1 MKINPGIRSS
11 VILLFLLLY
20 LTSLFIINNFF
31 VKKYHQSNELFQ
43 EMKFDISMSELTFNS
58 KQDSIKAR
66 ELLNNF
72 RQNLAAAEMMKHEAQ
87 IYSMAYLLLLMIFS
101 IAIFIAFL
109 YRITKPLN
117 ELQKATKKIRDGDFS
132 VYLPETGFKEI
143 RELKHSFNSMSRELD
158 SIQKK
163 LLQAEKDTMWKELS
177 RILAHEIKNPLT
189 PIQLSIQRLEEKFES
204 DVEKFYEI
212 FPESVSIINQ
222 EINNLKLLVSSFSNF
237 AKNINPEFSEF
248 NPKTMIDEIL
258 NSYQYNFEIKATGDN
273 CIISFDRTHFYQI
286 ITNLVQ
292 NAIDAYENEGRIL
305 IEIKKR
311 DQFIVIS
318 ITDFGVGINEMDINK
333 IFEPYFTKKKK
344 GTGLGLA
351 LVKKLVDVN
360 ESKINVTSK
369 EDEGSCFE
377 IVIPNKAI
385 LDLEN
390 K

>member
-1 MKINPGIRSS
+1 MKINFGIRFS
-11 VILLFLLLY
+11 VIFLFLLLY

-31 VKKYHQSNELFQ
+31 VKKYQQSNKLFT
-43 EMKFDISMSELTFNS
+43 EMKFDTSISELTFNT
-58 KQDSIKAR
+58 KQDSSKAR

-72 RQNLAAAEMMKHEAQ
+72 RQNLADAEMMKHEAQ
-87 IYSMAYLLLLMIFS
+87 IYSMVYLLLLMVLSVI
-101 IAIFIAFL
+101 IFIAFL
-109 YRITKPLN
+109 YKITRPLS
-117 ELQKATKKIRDGDFS
+117 ELQKATGKIRDGDFS
-132 VYLPETGFKEI
+132 VYLPETGIKEI
-143 RELKHSFNSMSRELD
+143 RELKHSFNSMSRELN
-158 SIQKK
+158 STQKK

-189 PIQLSIQRLEEKFES
+189 PIQLSIQRLEEKY
-204 DVEKFYEI
+204 DHDHKKFYEI

-248 NPKTMIDEIL
+248 NPKSIVDEIL
-258 NSYQYNFEIKATGDN
+258 DSYKHNFEIEVSGEN
-273 CIISFDRTHFYQI
+273 CTILFDRTHFYQI

-292 NAIDAYENEGRIL
+292 NAIDASAKEDKIH
-305 IEIKKR
+305 IEITRKDR
-311 DQFIVIS
+311 NTVIS
-318 ITDFGVGINEMDINK
+318 ISDSGKGINETDIYK

-360 ESKINVTSK
+360 NSGINVTSK
-369 EDEGSCFE
+369 ENEGSCFE
-377 IVIPNKAI
+377 IVIPNRFIKI
-385 LDLEN
+385 QE

>member
-1 MKINPGIRSS
+1 MKINPGLRSS

-20 LTSLFIINNFF
+20 LSSLFIINNFF
-31 VKKYHQSNELFQ
+31 VKKYQQSNRLFT
-43 EMKFDISMSELTFNS
+43 EMKFDTSMSELTFNS

-72 RQNLAAAEMMKHEAQ
+72 RQNLAAAEMMKQEAQ
-87 IYSMAYLLLLMIFS
+87 IHSMVYLLLLMIIS
-101 IAIFIAFL
+101 IVIFILLL
-109 YRITKPLN
+109 YKITKPLN
-117 ELQKATKKIRDGDFS
+117 ELQKATGKIRSGDFS
-132 VYLPETGFKEI
+132 VYLPETGIREI
-143 RELKHSFNSMSRELD
+143 RELKHSFNSMSRELN
-158 SIQKK
+158 STQKK

-189 PIQLSIQRLEEKFES
+189 PIQLSIQRLEEKYEQ
-204 DVEKFYEI
+204 DIEKFYEV

-248 NPKTMIDEIL
+248 NPKTMIDDIL
-258 NSYQYNFEIKATGDN
+258 NSYQYNFEVKVSGEN
-273 CIISFDRTHFYQI
+273 CVIHFDRTHFYQI

-292 NAIDAYENEGRIL
+292 NAIDAYEKEGSIL
-305 IEIKKR
+305 IEIL
-311 DQFIVIS
+311 QTEINTMIS
-318 ITDFGVGINEMDINK
+318 ISDYGKGINEMDINK

-360 ESKINVTSK
+360 NSNISVTSK
-369 EDEGSCFE
+369 ENEGSCFE
-377 IVIPNKAI
+377 ITIPNISIMNQEK
-385 LDLEN
+385 
-390 K
+390 

>member
-1 MKINPGIRSS
+1 MKINLGIRSS

-31 VKKYHQSNELFQ
+31 VKKYQQSNKLFT
-43 EMKFDISMSELTFNS
+43 EMKFDTSMSELTFNT
-58 KQDSIKAR
+58 KQDSLKAR

-72 RQNLAAAEMMKHEAQ
+72 RQNLADAEMMKHEAQ
-87 IYSMAYLLLLMIFS
+87 IYSMVYLLLLMVLS
-101 IAIFIAFL
+101 IIIFIAFL

-117 ELQKATKKIRDGDFS
+117 QLQKATRKIRDGDFS
-132 VYLPETGFKEI
+132 VYLPETGIKEI
-143 RELKHSFNSMSRELD
+143 RELKHSFNSMSRELN
-158 SIQKK
+158 STQKK

-189 PIQLSIQRLEEKFES
+189 PIQLSIQRLEEKYEL
-204 DVEKFYEI
+204 DHNKFYEV
-212 FPESVSIINQ
+212 FPESVRIINQ

-237 AKNINPEFSEF
+237 AKNINPEISEF
-248 NPKTMIDEIL
+248 NPKAIIEEIL
-258 NSYQYNFEIKATGDN
+258 NSYQHNFEIKVSGEN
-273 CIISFDRTHFYQI
+273 CTISFDRTHFYQI

-292 NAIDAYENEGRIL
+292 NAIDASDKKNIIIININESDL
-305 IEIKKR
+305 N
-311 DQFIVIS
+311 IVIS
-318 ITDFGVGINEMDINK
+318 ISDSGKGINEMDLNK

-360 ESKINVTSK
+360 NSEINVTSK
-369 EDEGSCFE
+369 ENEGSCFN
-377 IVIPNKAI
+377 IVIPNSFIKI
-385 LDLEN
+385 QE